1 MAKEQS
7 NTSFSDDT
15 IQIVH
20 EVATLSVASSSTAA
34 RVENLSVSDESADS
48 ALSSAQSSAKEMMN
62 LASTSPVQST
72 SARPLFKTREG
83 RIAAFK
89 RALGRD
95 TVPGNRVNLKA
106 LIRYYEDGGKVP
118 EGDEEVWA
126 VDGEVSFGI
135 RKYTSFDQMPEG
147 WLFKTKY
154 LDVSGYLWPRLFS
167 RFLSFILLRS
177 HC

>member
-7 NTSFSDDT
+7 NTSLSDDS
-15 IQIVH
+15 IQIVNK
-20 EVATLSVASSSTAA
+20 VATLSVAPPSTA
-34 RVENLSVSDESADS
+34 VENLSISDEHTDS
-48 ALSSAQSSAKEMMN
+48 ALSSAQEMT
-62 LASTSPVQST
+62 ASTSSVQST
-72 SARPLFKTREG
+72 AARPLFNTPEG

-89 RALGRD
+89 RALK
-95 TVPGNRVNLKA
+95 TNNVPDNRANLEA

-126 VDGEVSFGI
+126 VDGQVSFGT

-154 LDVSGYLWPRLFS
+154 LDVSGFYYVLPILLP
-167 RFLSFILLRS
+167 RFLNLILLRS